1 MVKFY
6 SQSNPMKHPICDHFV
21 LREFKEVVELG
32 LGLNPGYLPSE
43 TFVTY
48 FPLVPCPSGSRH
60 DSAPR
65 ASELLQ
71 CSRKFYDKRLL
82 GSEVRRA
89 SSGSVA

>member
-1 MVKFY
+1 MGKFY
-6 SQSNPMKHPICDHFV
+6 PQSKPMKHPICDHIL

-32 LGLNPGYLPSE
+32 LGLNPGYLLLE

-48 FPLVPCPSGSRH
+48 FPLAPCPSGSRH
-60 DSAPR
+60 DSAPHP
-65 ASELLQ
+65 SELLQ
-71 CSRKFYDKRLL
+71 CSRMFYEKRLL

>member
-1 MVKFY
+1 MVKLY
-6 SQSNPMKHPICDHFV
+6 PQSKPMKHPICDHFV

-60 DSAPR
+60 DSAPC

-71 CSRKFYDKRLL
+71 CSRMFYDKRLL

>member
-6 SQSNPMKHPICDHFV
+6 PLSKPTKHPICDHFV

-32 LGLNPGYLPSE
+32 LGLNPGYLLSE

-48 FPLVPCPSGSRH
+48 FSSVPCPSGSRH
-60 DSAPR
+60 DSAPH

-71 CSRKFYDKRLL
+71 YSRMFYDKRLL
-82 GSEVRRA
+82 GPEVKRS

>member
-6 SQSNPMKHPICDHFV
+6 PQSKPMKHPICDHFV

-60 DSAPR
+60 DSVPR

-71 CSRKFYDKRLL
+71 CSRMFYDKRML
-82 GSEVRRA
+82 GSEVRRT
-89 SSGSVA
+89 SSGNVA